1 MSFSNEWRVNK
12 NVIFSMVV
20 CLDKE
25 EERIERSDPSPK
37 MELDSF

>member
-1 MSFSNEWRVNK
+1 MSFSNEWRGN
-12 NVIFSMVV
+12 NVIFSVVV

-25 EERIERSDPSPK
+25 EERIERSDPFPK

>member
-1 MSFSNEWRVNK
+1 MSFSNEWRVN

-25 EERIERSDPSPK
+25 EERVERSDPLPK